1 MDAWCTSLQ
10 PQNRASMT
18 SVLVTSFSLKNR
30 LTRPCQDRVAALRR
44 QRRPPLRTAQR
55 VNFAHDQA

>member
-30 LTRPCQDRVAALRR
+30 LTRPARIASPRSAVNAARRLGLRR
-44 QRRPPLRTAQR
+44 G
-55 VNFAHDQA
+55 